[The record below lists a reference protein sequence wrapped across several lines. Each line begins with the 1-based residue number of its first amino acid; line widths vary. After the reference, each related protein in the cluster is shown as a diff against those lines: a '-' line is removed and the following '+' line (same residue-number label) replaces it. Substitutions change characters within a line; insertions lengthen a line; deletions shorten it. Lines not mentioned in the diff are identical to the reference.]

1 VNEIESGDLRDGMP
15 FLGGRL
21 WIDFVNSAPAAFGD
35 FLATEEGW
43 ARWRRAAGLSADGP
57 AECARAFR
65 AHLGALFEA
74 MLAQK
79 APPAEAL
86 AAVNREL
93 AEIASHRQLEQV
105 DGALRIRDTPGGPI
119 GPLGTIALDFADFVG
134 AFEPHRMRHCS
145 GPECTL
151 VFYDTAR
158 NATRRWCSMALCG
171 NRHKV
176 RNHRARQSGL
186 RCD

>member
-1 VNEIESGDLRDGMP
+1 MSG
-15 FLGGRL
+15 
-21 WIDFVNSAPAAFGD
+21 
-35 FLATEEGW
+35 
-43 ARWRRAAGLSADGP
+43 DGP
-57 AECARAFR
+57 ADRARAFR

-74 MLAQK
+74 VLAQK
-79 APPAEAL
+79 APPVDAL

-93 AEIASHRQLEQV
+93 ADIASHRQLEEI
-105 DGALRIRDTPGGPI
+105 DGTLKIRDTPGGPI

-134 AFEPHRMRHCS
+134 AFEPHRMRHCN

-176 RNHRARQSGL
+176 RNHRARKSGL